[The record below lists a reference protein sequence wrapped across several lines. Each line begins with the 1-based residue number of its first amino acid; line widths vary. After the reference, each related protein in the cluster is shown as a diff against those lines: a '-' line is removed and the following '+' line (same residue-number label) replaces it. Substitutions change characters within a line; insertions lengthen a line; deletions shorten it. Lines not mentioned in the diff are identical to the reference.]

1 MLAMHAVINI
11 GMCLTLL
18 PVSGVPLPF
27 ISYGGSNLMTN
38 LMAIGLVL
46 ISAATASSTA
56 GAPDPGSGADGGVGA
71 VVEGHLS

>member
-27 ISYGGSNLMTN
+27 ISYGGSNLMAN

-46 ISAATASSTA
+46 NISRHRQLQRQW
-56 GAPDPGSGADGGVGA
+56 APTEELVQ
-71 VVEGHLS
+71 L